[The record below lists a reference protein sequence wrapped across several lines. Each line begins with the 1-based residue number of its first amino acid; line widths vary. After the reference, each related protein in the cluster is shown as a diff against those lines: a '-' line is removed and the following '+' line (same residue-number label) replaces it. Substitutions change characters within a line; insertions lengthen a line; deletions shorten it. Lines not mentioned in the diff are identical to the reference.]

1 MKTRSSLLA
10 ALAVSFCVLAGG
22 APPALAHGNTTPLHG
37 GVLALS
43 GDTSFELVVKGD
55 DIEIYVVAD
64 HEEFFSEGLTG
75 KLTVTTQGV
84 TTSAALEPAGDNRFV
99 ARNIKVASGAS
110 VAVSLTL
117 EDGVTR
123 IGTRIAIP

>member
-1 MKTRSSLLA
+1 MTKLLPLFA
-10 ALAVSFCVLAGG
+10 ALATLVVG
-22 APPALAHGNTTPLHG
+22 APVAAAHGNTTPRHG
-37 GVLALS
+37 GVLQMS

-64 HEEFFSEGLTG
+64 HDEFFSEGLTG
-75 KLTVTTQGV
+75 KLTVATNGV
-84 TTSAALEPAGDNRFV
+84 TTSAALEPAGGNRFV
-99 ARNIKVASGAS
+99 ARGIKVASGSS

-123 IGTRIAIP
+123 IGTRLTIP

>member
-1 MKTRSSLLA
+1 MKKKLLPMLTALLA
-10 ALAVSFCVLAGG
+10 LVAG
-22 APPALAHGNTTPLHG
+22 APLASAHGNTTPRHG
-37 GVLALS
+37 GVLQMS

-64 HEEFFSEGLTG
+64 DEDFFSEGLTG
-75 KLTVTTQGV
+75 KLTVVTNGV
-84 TTSAALEPAGDNRFV
+84 TTSAPLEPAGGNKFI
-99 ARNIKVASGAS
+99 ARGIKVASGSS

-123 IGTRIAIP
+123 IGTRLTIP